1 MYIRS
6 TYTKQWFFNII
17 MLLIGRFH
25 IGPVIWPRT
34 VVLALAR
41 RIYTTCI
48 HIELCYVETILSSL
62 VYPVLHVFVMVF
74 RSISLLRAS

>member
-48 HIELCYVETILSSL
+48 YIELCYVET
-62 VYPVLHVFVMVF
+62 
-74 RSISLLRAS
+74 